1 MDTTSLDEH
10 LPKDRPTRSRTRMV
24 LAAGAAAAGLLLA
37 GCSGDAAPAQTDDTA
52 TTGGGD
58 GISIVVMG
66 GATDDPF
73 WSTVKRGGEAAAEAV
88 EAAGGSVTFLAMPNY
103 DNFNA
108 DAAKLV
114 SNIDALNPSAAII
127 PDWAPEA
134 QNDAIKRITDKGIPV
149 FLYNTGIDEVE
160 TVGAEAY
167 IGSDDYESGKLAGE
181 TFAAAGA
188 QHAVCVNTLPG
199 TTNADARCRGVKE
212 GAEPGGAK
220 YTELALPT
228 SQFGDPTAVAQ
239 AIKGALLQ
247 DTTIDA
253 IFTPGQADTNAA
265 ASGIDQAGL
274 TGTVQ
279 LGGQNFD
286 AESLD
291 RISAGTQLFEIDQQ
305 GYAQGYYAVSAAF
318 QFAAYGIQLPQN
330 PLLTGPALI
339 DASNV
344 DTAISGADLG
354 VR

>member
-1 MDTTSLDEH
+1 MKSTLLDTLSAN
-10 LPKDRPTRSRTRMV
+10 PKRRNAAVAVATAAIAT
-24 LAAGAAAAGLLLA
+24 LALA
-37 GCSGDAAPAQTDDTA
+37 GCSAGTTPNPSGSSGANSGDAK
-52 TTGGGD
+52 

-73 WSTVKRGGEAAAEAV
+73 WSTVKRGGEAAAKAV
-88 EAAGGSVTFLAMPNY
+88 EAAGGTVTFLAMPNY

-114 SNIDALNPSAAII
+114 SNIDALAPSAAVI
-127 PDWAPEA
+127 PDWAPDA
-134 QNDAIKRITDKGIPV
+134 QNDAIKAITAKGIPV

-160 TVGAEAY
+160 NVGAQAY
-167 IGSDDYESGKLAGE
+167 IGSDDYESGKLAGQ
-181 TFAAAGA
+181 TFAADGA
-188 QHAVCVNTLPG
+188 KHAVCVNTLPG

-274 TGTVQ
+274 TGKVR

-286 AESLD
+286 TESLD
-291 RISAGTQLFEIDQQ
+291 RIKSGAQLFAIDQQ
-305 GYAQGYYAVSAAF
+305 GFSQGYYGVSAAF
-318 QFAAYGIQLPQN
+318 QLAAYGIQLPQS

-344 DTAISGADLG
+344 ESALAGAQAG

>member
-1 MDTTSLDEH
+1 MSSTLLKSSGA
-10 LPKDRPTRSRTRMV
+10 RPTRRV
-24 LAAGAAAAGLLLA
+24 LSSALATFSIAALALTGCTSGAT
-37 GCSGDAAPAQTDDTA
+37 PADDGGA
-52 TTGGGD
+52 ESAGGGD
-58 GISIVVMG
+58 GIEIVIMG

-73 WSTVKRGGEAAAEAV
+73 WSTVKRGGEAAAESV
-88 EAAGGSVTFLAMPNY
+88 TAAGGKVTFLAMPNY

-114 SNIDALNPSAAII
+114 ANIDALDPDAAII

-134 QNDAIKRITDKGIPV
+134 QNDAIKALTDKGVPV

-160 TVGAEAY
+160 KVGAQAY
-167 IGSDDYESGKLAGE
+167 IGSDDYESGNLAGK
-181 TFAAAGA
+181 TFAESGV

-199 TTNADARCRGVKE
+199 TTNADARCRGVKD
-212 GAEPGGAK
+212 GAEAGGIK
-220 YTELALPT
+220 YDELALPT

-247 DTTIDA
+247 DPTIDG

-274 TGTVQ
+274 TGKVN

-286 AESLD
+286 TESLD
-291 RISAGTQLFEIDQQ
+291 RIKAGTQLFAVDQQ
-305 GYAQGYYAVSAAF
+305 GFAQGYYAVSAAF
-318 QFAAYGIQLPQN
+318 QLAAYGIQLSQN

-339 DASNV
+339 DADNV
-344 DTAISGADLG
+344 ETAITGTELG